1 MLLYAYR
8 VANEWG
14 RVATYPC
21 PDCEVKEKLFL
32 RNRDKFPIPPF
43 PPEMNEEDARCF
55 NFCTY
60 NLVLHLL
67 TPIEISYL
75 YRIKR
80 IDEEIYKSE
89 MRKRGYEVEKGI
101 LVKV

>member
-8 VANEWG
+8 VADYLK

-21 PDCEVKEKLFL
+21 PDCEVKEKIYL
-32 RNRDKFPIPPF
+32 RNRDKFPIPSF
-43 PPEMNEEDARCF
+43 PSEMNEEDARCS

-60 NLVLHLL
+60 DIILDLL
-67 TPIEISYL
+67 NPVELSYL

-80 IDEEIYKSE
+80 IDEEIYRTE
-89 MRKRGYEVEKGI
+89 LRRRGYEIEEGI
-101 LVKV
+101 LVRI